1 MTNTERKLDEAQYF
15 LKMLNVEDPYFDYI
29 LSAYLNAARSITWIM
44 RHEFHNIEGWEEWF
58 KSQMINKEQKS
69 LLNTINDLRI
79 ASTKQNGVKTDYY
92 LLEKLLIDEK
102 DYSKVKEILDEDG
115 LYKFTLVAADEINI
129 EEQNENKTIIG
140 CTVIN
145 ENDSSNSRNELYNLC
160 KDYYEFLE
168 IQVNNCIKRFT

>member
-44 RHEFHNIEGWEEWF
+44 RHEFHNIEGWEKWF

-79 ASTKQNGVKTDYY
+79 ASTKQC
-92 LLEKLLIDEK
+92 I
-102 DYSKVKEILDEDG
+102 ILP
-115 LYKFTLVAADEINI
+115 
-129 EEQNENKTIIG
+129 
-140 CTVIN
+140 C
-145 ENDSSNSRNELYNLC
+145 
-160 KDYYEFLE
+160 
-168 IQVNNCIKRFT
+168 